1 MMRTPWADEPNMG
14 GLRQGARVWI
24 AMAILALVLLP
35 SALIAWQWR
44 AMPHLGA
51 WHDDA
56 VYVVSAKS
64 LATGSGYRLLNLPG
78 EPPQTK
84 YPPLYPLLLS
94 LVWRIAP
101 SFPAN
106 LPWTMLLQWGMLPVL
121 AALLWTWFRRVGF
134 GIAAAVA
141 LTALVVLCPMT
152 TMFAT
157 TPLTEIPF
165 LIAILAVLLVI
176 GEGAVTMDRAV
187 LAGLCAAAA
196 VLIRTNGI
204 VLAVAIPLAL
214 WRSEPKLRLRKIAGF
229 LAPLIAAVAAW
240 EIWCA
245 LVRVPASTDL
255 LSYYT
260 DYAGFYRHTFSITD
274 LPHRLWLNM
283 DGLLTSIGRLVA
295 WSTSEGI
302 AYRQLCW
309 FLSVLAIGGWI
320 ELWRRGQRGA
330 AWFAALFGG
339 LLIVW
344 NFPPDQRFVY
354 PLLPFAAAGI
364 GVMGGKVVSR
374 LPVEWAVGRISNRIA
389 ASVMACCMA
398 AALLAIVLLDV
409 HAYRETL
416 PSWIAEQRARS
427 SQMRP
432 VYQWIAH
439 ETPSA
444 STVAAYDDPLLYL
457 YTGRH
462 AVSVAVM
469 PTLVYQ
475 GSDRAL
481 AAYVRS
487 TVREWNAAN
496 VQYAVTTPA
505 DFRREFQETARDAEF
520 SELQTSWRPVFQTT
534 GAVVWAQREAVC
546 AGVAVFGEGCFGF
559 SSSLKIGASTPS
571 SIGPR

>member
-35 SALIAWQWR
+35 SAAIAWQWR

-64 LATGSGYRLLNLPG
+64 LATGAGYRLLNLPG
-78 EPPQTK
+78 EPAQTK

-101 SFPAN
+101 AFPAN
-106 LPWTMLLQWGMLPVL
+106 LPLAMLLQWSMLPAL
-121 AALLWTWFRRVGF
+121 AALLWIWFRRVGF

-141 LTALVVLCPMT
+141 LTTLVVLCPMT

-165 LIAILAVLLVI
+165 LIAILASLLLI
-176 GEGAVTMDRAV
+176 GEGAITVERAV

-204 VLAVAIPLAL
+204 VLAAAIPLAL
-214 WRSEPKLRLRKIAGF
+214 WRTDHSTRLRRIAGF
-229 LAPLIAAVAAW
+229 LAPVIAAFAAW

-245 LVRVPASTDL
+245 LVRVPASSDL

-260 DYAGFYRHTFSITD
+260 DYAGFYRHTFSLAD
-274 LPHRLWLNM
+274 LPRRLWLNL

-295 WSTSEGI
+295 WSTSEGV

-309 FLSVLAIGGWI
+309 FLSILAIGGWI

-330 AWFAALFGG
+330 AWFAAFFGG
-339 LLIVW
+339 VLIVW
-344 NFPPDQRFVY
+344 NFPPDQRFAY

-374 LPVEWAVGRISNRIA
+374 LPVEWALGRVSNRIA
-389 ASVMACCMA
+389 ASVMACCIT
-398 AALLAIVLLDV
+398 AALLAIVCLDL
-409 HAYRETL
+409 HAYRDTL
-416 PSWIAEQRARS
+416 PSWIAEQRERS
-427 SQMRP
+427 NQMRP
-432 VYQWIAH
+432 VYVWIAR
-439 ETPSA
+439 ETPPA

-462 AVSVAVM
+462 AVSVAVL

-496 VQYAVTTPA
+496 VQYALTTPA

-520 SELQTSWRPVFQTT
+520 SELQTGWRPVFQSI
-534 GAVVWAQREAVC
+534 GGVVWAQREAVC
-546 AGVAVFGEGCFGF
+546 AAGAACGDAGLGF
-559 SSSLKIGASTPS
+559 SSSLKIGASTPT